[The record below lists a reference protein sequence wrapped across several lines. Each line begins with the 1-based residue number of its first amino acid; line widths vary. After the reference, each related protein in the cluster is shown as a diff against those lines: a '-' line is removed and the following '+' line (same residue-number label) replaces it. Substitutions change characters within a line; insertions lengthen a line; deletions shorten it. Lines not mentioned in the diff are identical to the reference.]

1 MTRRKHKC
9 EKAGE
14 GRTSAT
20 LAGKAA
26 AARDRRTRQV
36 CVARILE
43 EGFGGLDQ
51 CRPSAW
57 SRRAYWMLAGLIYER
72 LAVDQESLTT
82 AEVVALAK
90 ALAERER
97 SQRGTSHRN
106 AGGGSKRGSRAAD
119 ETGRLAR
126 FARMIRDIYGVKAPS
141 ERRSAFT
148 SEKRGETAT

>member
-1 MTRRKHKC
+1 MTRRKPKC
-9 EKAGE
+9 EKACE

-20 LAGKAA
+20 PTGEAA

-43 EGFGGLDQ
+43 EGFGGLDR
-51 CRPSAW
+51 CRPTAW

-97 SQRGTSHRN
+97 SQRGTSRKN
-106 AGGGSKRGSRAAD
+106 AGSGSKRGSRAAD
-119 ETGRLAR
+119 ASGREAR

-141 ERRSAFT
+141 ERRPALT

>member
-1 MTRRKHKC
+1 MTRRKHKSAKTC
-9 EKAGE
+9 DD
-14 GRTSAT
+14 RTSAT
-20 LAGKAA
+20 PAGDAA

-97 SQRGTSHRN
+97 SQRGSSRKA
-106 AGGGSKRGSRAAD
+106 AGSGSKRGSRAAD
-119 ETGRLAR
+119 ETDREAR

-141 ERRSAFT
+141 ERRLASA